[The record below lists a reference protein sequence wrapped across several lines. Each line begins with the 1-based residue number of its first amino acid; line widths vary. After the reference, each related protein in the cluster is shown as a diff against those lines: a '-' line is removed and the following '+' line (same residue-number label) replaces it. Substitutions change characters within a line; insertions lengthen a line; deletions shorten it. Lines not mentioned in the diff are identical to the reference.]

1 MKSTQEK
8 PSTTSVVNIAAGGW
22 YAWINMMPPPPD
34 DFHVIGEIEVA
45 NPGVKAEL
53 TKRIPQG
60 INQKILLLDLH
71 LVQQP
76 GMWPQVMTSATARYD
91 QILTPKS
98 VHFEQVQI
106 FYMGSVI
113 ATLDV
118 EINK

>member
-22 YAWINMMPPPPD
+22 YARINMMPPPPD
-34 DFHVIGEIEVA
+34 DFHVIGEVEVA

-71 LVQQP
+71 LVH
-76 GMWPQVMTSATARYD
+76 WCVVFFFD
-91 QILTPKS
+91 
-98 VHFEQVQI
+98 
-106 FYMGSVI
+106 
-113 ATLDV
+113 DV
-118 EINK
+118 CCECGIGG